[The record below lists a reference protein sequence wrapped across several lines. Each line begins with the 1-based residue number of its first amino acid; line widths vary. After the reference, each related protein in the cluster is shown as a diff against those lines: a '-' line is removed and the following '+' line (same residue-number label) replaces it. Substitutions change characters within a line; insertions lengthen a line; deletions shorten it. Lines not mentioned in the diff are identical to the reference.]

1 MVRESRVAMGILKR
15 LIGVPTRLVLLIAGL
30 ASGVG
35 LFACEQEPGEPGRYA
50 AHGIVEDVDQELSQI
65 LIDHED
71 VVGLMP
77 AMTMNFAVP
86 DPVLLAKLAPGQI
99 IDFEIFFTGRS
110 YDVVSAEI
118 VGEASEDAGWNRLR
132 DGLVR
137 TSVAPTFDLIDQGGN
152 PASLESFGDRDL
164 MVDFIYTSCPGP
176 CPVQTSLQ
184 VALQRRIPEALRAHV
199 HFISISLDPEVDR
212 PQVLTDYAAERGV
225 DFSNW
230 SFLTGPPEVVAE
242 VVRSWGIGSVRQPNG
257 TIDHTLVRFLVQNG
271 RVMQRYWTSDG
282 TDETILQDLIA
293 LAEIRGA
300 AYGSE
305 IRIHP

>member
-1 MVRESRVAMGILKR
+1 MGFLKR
-15 LIGVPTRLVLLIAGL
+15 LTDARTRLVILIAGL
-30 ASGVG
+30 AVGVG
-35 LFACEQEPGEPGRYA
+35 LLGCDQEPGEPGRYA

-71 VVGLMP
+71 VAGLMP

-86 DPVLLAKLAPGQI
+86 DPVLLAKLEPGQI
-99 IDFEIFFTGRS
+99 IDFEIHFTGRS

-137 TSVAPTFDLIDQGGN
+137 TSVAPPFDLIDQGGH
-152 PASLESFGDRDL
+152 AVSLESFGDRAL

-184 VALQRRIPEALRAHV
+184 VALQRRIPEELRPHV
-199 HFISISLDPEVDR
+199 HFISISLDPAVDR
-212 PQVLTDYAAERGV
+212 PPVLTGYAAERGA

-230 SFLTGPPEVVAE
+230 SFLTGPTDVVAE
-242 VVRSWGIGSVRQPNG
+242 VVKSWGVGSVRQPNG

-271 RVMQRYWTSDG
+271 RVIQRYWTSDG

-293 LAEIRGA
+293 LAEIRAA
-300 AYGSE
+300 AYGLD